1 MPLFSCSDIESPLR
15 TLSARRDVKQDE
27 ALRQIKPV
35 WIRNLGDAQ
44 QDDGGWSPFAALVP
58 VGGGCYFGYVQK
70 FFTIKQPSSS
80 FHMTDSRRRG
90 KLRA

>member
-1 MPLFSCSDIESPLR
+1 MPLLSCSDIESLLR

-35 WIRNLGDAQ
+35 WIRNPGDAQ

-58 VGGGCYFGYVQK
+58 VGGRPLFW
-70 FFTIKQPSSS
+70 
-80 FHMTDSRRRG
+80 
-90 KLRA
+90 LRAEIFYHQAAELIFSYDGFQATR